1 MPHTDELVT
10 PGELVKTARLRAG
23 MKQQEL
29 ADRLDVHRNTVG
41 AWENPRDTAE
51 PSARQFFEII
61 KVTNQAG
68 LIEQLTRN
76 NDIVGLSLEHVLPGQ
91 MSLLPLLESAA

>member
-1 MPHTDELVT
+1 MPTTRELVT

-29 ADRLDVHRNTVG
+29 ADLLNVHRNTVG

-51 PSARQFFEII
+51 PSASQFFA
-61 KVTNQAG
+61 VMRLTNQAG
-68 LIEQLTRN
+68 LIEQLTVN
-76 NDIVGLSLEHVLPGQ
+76 NDITGLSLDAVLPGQ
-91 MSLLPLLESAA
+91 LSLIPLLESAA